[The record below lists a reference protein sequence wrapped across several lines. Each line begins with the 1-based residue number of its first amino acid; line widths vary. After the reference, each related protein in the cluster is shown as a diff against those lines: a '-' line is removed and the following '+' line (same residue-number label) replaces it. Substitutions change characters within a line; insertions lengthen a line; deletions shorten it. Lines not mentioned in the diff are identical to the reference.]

1 MYVVLES
8 YLGMVCD
15 SPDAYENQPGFEF
28 LKRIPT
34 IWDETKVLN
43 AEVSKYITFA
53 RRKNSDWYIGTV
65 TNHEPR
71 VVTVSLAFL
80 KAGSYLAEIY
90 TDSPDCKSN
99 PNLLIKEI
107 KTVTPNDKLNLR
119 LAAGGGEVIYLHQ

>member
-1 MYVVLES
+1 
-8 YLGMVCD
+8 
-15 SPDAYENQPGFEF
+15 
-28 LKRIPT
+28 
-34 IWDETKVLN
+34 
-43 AEVSKYITFA
+43 
-53 RRKNSDWYIGTV
+53 
-65 TNHEPR
+65 